1 MLVKNNHLT
10 QSSHVN
16 HHIELIY
23 FNTATRNM
31 EKISKEVEKKKYE
44 EMEVIRSVTSDLFGG
59 IRVSGTAAG
68 GRRTEKEQPT
78 LFGLVQLSDWPE
90 SL

>member
-68 GRRTEKEQPT
+68 GEEN
-78 LFGLVQLSDWPE
+78 
-90 SL
+90 

>member
-44 EMEVIRSVTSDLFGG
+44 EMEDGG
-59 IRVSGTAAG
+59 
-68 GRRTEKEQPT
+68 
-78 LFGLVQLSDWPE
+78 D
-90 SL
+90 